1 MFRDHAQASRAIRLL
16 LADDAL
22 ERLWHETG
30 PTNAI
35 LLRFERDLH
44 LPASKQALLLAAW
57 SLWTP
62 IAPSIPF
69 GELVRTLDGAACE
82 ELLSLVVAYKT
93 GADAVDTWIDA
104 AAAKRGDEGEAAPS
118 SDAGSIF
125 EGWPTLEDMS
135 LRYAQR
141 VLDHTNGN
149 RTRAAA
155 MLGVDRRTV
164 GRLIGAARRHRAH
177 R

>member
-1 MFRDHAQASRAIRLL
+1 L
-16 LADDAL
+16 LADEAL

-44 LPASKQALLLAAW
+44 LPAAKQALLLAAW

-62 IAPSIPF
+62 IAPSIAF
-69 GELVRTLDGAACE
+69 GEVVRSLDPAACE
-82 ELLSLVVAYKT
+82 ALCSLVVAYKR
-93 GADAVDTWIDA
+93 GAEAVDAWIDA
-104 AAAKRGDEGEAAPS
+104 MADKRGDDGDAARSMEPGS
-118 SDAGSIF
+118 SEVGSIF
-125 EGWPTLEDMS
+125 EGWPTLEGLDV
-135 LRYAQR
+135 RYAQR
-141 VLDHTNGN
+141 VLDHTGGN

-164 GRLIGAARRHRAH
+164 GRLIGAGRRGRS